1 VAVPF
6 GGAYFAVIVYGEPAP
21 VSEDVVH
28 WACPVVL
35 SGTEEHPGIGE
46 PFAVNVTDPVGV
58 YPFTGSLTVA
68 VKVIG

>member
-1 VAVPF
+1 M
-6 GGAYFAVIVYGEPAP
+6 YGLPAS

-35 SGTEEHPGIGE
+35 SGTEEHPGIVE
-46 PFAVNVTDPVGV
+46 PFAVNATDPAGV

-68 VKVIG
+68 VKVIC